1 MVLLV
6 CVSACGKKHKKG
18 QFLEGLNKKYRGNLP
33 LPLFNSIW
41 SLWMFLP
48 TEVPHELAESLAPIE
63 KEIANE
69 QRKPKRRMGAPG

>member
-1 MVLLV
+1 MDR
-6 CVSACGKKHKKG
+6 SIKRAC
-18 QFLEGLNKKYRGNLP
+18 FLRVKIRSSEATFLCPSSIPFGLSEC
-33 LPLFNSIW
+33 FI
-41 SLWMFLP
+41 P